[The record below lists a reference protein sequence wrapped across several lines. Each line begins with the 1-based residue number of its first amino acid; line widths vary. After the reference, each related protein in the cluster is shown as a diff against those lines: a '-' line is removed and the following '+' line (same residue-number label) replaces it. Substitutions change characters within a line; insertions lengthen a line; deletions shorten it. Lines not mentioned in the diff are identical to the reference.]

1 MSKTV
6 EIGGFHAAV
15 SVFEGKL
22 SRTDH
27 RLLWKRRQILK
38 LRLQL
43 STAAVAKKDFW
54 LFLLNFRRFGS
65 LYLKIG

>member
-15 SVFEGKL
+15 SAFEGKL

-27 RLLWKRRQILK
+27 RLLKKRRQILK

-43 STAAVAKKDFW
+43 STAAAAKKDFW
-54 LFLLNFRRFGS
+54 LFLLNTSDDSEVFT
-65 LYLKIG
+65 